1 MELFP
6 CSTGSLK
13 ILFVLKEN
21 LYWKFLAELIL
32 SVGFLAGK
40 SIYFFVKR
48 LNKYTTWKENIKMQE

>member
-6 CSTGSLK
+6 YSTGSLK

-32 SVGFLAGK
+32 SVGLLAGK

-48 LNKYTTWKENIKMQE
+48 LNK

>member
-6 CSTGSLK
+6 YSTGSLK

-32 SVGFLAGK
+32 SVGLLAGK
-40 SIYFFVKR
+40 SIYFFCQ
-48 LNKYTTWKENIKMQE
+48 EIK